1 MIEEDNNIKGS
12 EIDKPDLWLKLIC
25 INCKQYFFVSG
36 SAAVNLIKCPHC
48 NSKNFDHVRK

>member
-48 NSKNFDHVRK
+48 NSKKFDHVRK